1 MADQEFLAS
10 LGVEIDE
17 SGVKRLQA
25 ALEENRTLA
34 EELAAAFDR
43 ARESVQAF
51 FSSLG
56 EISLPGFGSGA
67 ASVTEEPSG
76 MNIPVSLDFT
86 KANKELAAFLKEA
99 TKAFRL
105 SADGSGVVSAGRN
118 ALSSLQ
124 SLFASAVLP
133 LKVQVETS
141 GGVDLP
147 GSDGNGNTDTSGSAT
162 SGVSAAAGNAAQ
174 AGMKATVSNL
184 ESILNVSSVTA
195 PVTNNS
201 SKTIQAPVSIN
212 VTAAGSNPEAVGR
225 SVYNVA
231 EQYLLRT
238 LNEA

>member
-10 LGVEIDE
+10 FGVEIDE
-17 SGVKRLQA
+17 SGVARLQA

-51 FSSLG
+51 FRDIN
-56 EISLPGFGSGA
+56 EISLPGFGSGT

-76 MNIPVSLDFT
+76 MNLPVSLDFT
-86 KANKELAAFLKEA
+86 KANKDLTAFLKEA

-141 GGVDLP
+141 GGVNVP
-147 GSDGNGNTDTSGSAT
+147 GTDGTGASGAAGGTSGTAGVAGTTQTGTRT
-162 SGVSAAAGNAAQ
+162 S
-174 AGMKATVSNL
+174 VSNL

-195 PVTNNS
+195 PVTNNN

-238 LNEA
+238 LEG

>member
-10 LGVEIDE
+10 FGVEIDE
-17 SGVKRLQA
+17 SGVARLQA

-34 EELAAAFDR
+34 EKLAAAFSR

-51 FSSLG
+51 FRDLN
-56 EISLPGFGSGA
+56 EISLPGLGSGK
-67 ASVTEEPSG
+67 ASVTEEPAG
-76 MNIPVSLDFT
+76 MNVPISLDFT

-99 TKAFRL
+99 TKAFKL
-105 SADGSGVVSAGRN
+105 SADGSAVVSAGRS

-124 SLFASAVLP
+124 NMFASTVLP
-133 LKVQVETS
+133 LKVQIETS
-141 GGVDLP
+141 GGTGGAAGAV
-147 GSDGNGNTDTSGSAT
+147 GSAA
-162 SGVSAAAGNAAQ
+162 SAAAASVAQTGAKAA
-174 AGMKATVSNL
+174 VSSL
-184 ESILNVSSVTA
+184 ESLLNVSSVNA

-201 SKTIQAPVSIN
+201 SKTVQAPVSIN

-238 LNEA
+238 LGGE

>member
-10 LGVEIDE
+10 FGVEIDE
-17 SGVKRLQA
+17 SGVERLQT
-25 ALEENRTLA
+25 ALAKNRELA

-51 FSSLG
+51 FRDLN
-56 EISLPGFGSGA
+56 EISLPGLGSGK
-67 ASVTEEPSG
+67 ASVTEEPAG

-99 TKAFRL
+99 TKAFKL
-105 SADGSGVVSAGRN
+105 TADGSAVVSAGRN

-124 SLFASAVLP
+124 SMFASTVLP
-133 LKVQVETS
+133 LKVQIETS
-141 GGVDLP
+141 GG
-147 GSDGNGNTDTSGSAT
+147 TGSAA
-162 SGVSAAAGNAAQ
+162 GAVGSAASAATASVAQ
-174 AGMKATVSNL
+174 TGAKAAVSSL
-184 ESILNVSSVTA
+184 ESLLNVSSVNA

-201 SKTIQAPVSIN
+201 SKTVQAPVSIN

-238 LNEA
+238 LGGE

>member
-10 LGVEIDE
+10 FGVEIDE
-17 SGVKRLQA
+17 SGVVRLQA
-25 ALEENRTLA
+25 ALAKNRELA

-51 FSSLG
+51 FRDLN
-56 EISLPGFGSGA
+56 EISLPGLGSGK
-67 ASVTEEPSG
+67 ASVTEEPAG
-76 MNIPVSLDFT
+76 MNVPISLDFT

-99 TKAFRL
+99 TKAFKL
-105 SADGSGVVSAGRN
+105 TADGSAVVSAGRN

-124 SLFASAVLP
+124 SMFASTVLP
-133 LKVQVETS
+133 LKVQIETS
-141 GGVDLP
+141 GG
-147 GSDGNGNTDTSGSAT
+147 TGSAA
-162 SGVSAAAGNAAQ
+162 SAATASVAQTGAKAA
-174 AGMKATVSNL
+174 VSSL
-184 ESILNVSSVTA
+184 ESLLNLSSVNA

-201 SKTIQAPVSIN
+201 SKTIQAPISIN

-238 LNEA
+238 LGGE